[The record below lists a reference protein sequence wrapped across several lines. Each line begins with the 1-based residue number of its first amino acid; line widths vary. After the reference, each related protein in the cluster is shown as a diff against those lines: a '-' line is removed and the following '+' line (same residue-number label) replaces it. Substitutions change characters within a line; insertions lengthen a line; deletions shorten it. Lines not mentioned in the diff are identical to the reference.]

1 VRKFLKILALASAM
15 IPGTFG
21 PAPVSAQGDPR
32 FIELDAFLKANPG
45 ERGKSA
51 AFAELV
57 QEAARPLKKP
67 VDTPVS
73 VNIIYPGLQESDYWR
88 RSVKSFT
95 ARLDEIGIPHK
106 IAALFT
112 KSAEDLR
119 LQEQTIGKVLQE
131 KPDFLIFTLDA
142 LRHKGMISRV
152 LTAGHTK
159 VILQNITTPLTDLGP
174 PSPLLYVGFDHGV
187 GSRMLADEH
196 IRRAGKTARYAIFYG
211 PVGYVSEMRGGA
223 FRRMI
228 SDRTDYRL
236 GAEYYVGFD
245 RARARK
251 AALNL
256 FGMDTDFSFVFA
268 ASTDIAHGISDALV
282 ELGLLGTVTVNG
294 WGGGSSELA
303 AIRNHEIDFT
313 VMRMNDDNGI
323 AMAEAVRMTLEGEMH
338 DIPQVYSGAFS
349 MVDQTTSDEMLE
361 TLIDRAF
368 RYSR

>member
-1 VRKFLKILALASAM
+1 MRKLLNILTLASAL
-15 IPGTFG
+15 IAGSFG
-21 PAPVSAQGDPR
+21 PAPVVAQGDQQ
-32 FIELDAFLKANPG
+32 FIELEAFLRANPD

-57 QEAARPLKKP
+57 QKAAMPLGRP
-67 VDTPVS
+67 VDTPVT
-73 VNIIYPGLQESDYWR
+73 VHIIYPG
-88 RSVKSFT
+88 
-95 ARLDEIGIPHK
+95 
-106 IAALFT
+106 
-112 KSAEDLR
+112 
-119 LQEQTIGKVLQE
+119 LQEQTIGKVLRE

-196 IRRAGKTARYAIFYG
+196 IRRAGKNARYAIFYG
-211 PVGYVSEMRGGA
+211 PVGYVSEMRGGT
-223 FRRMI
+223 FKRRI
-228 SDRTDYRL
+228 SALTDYEL

-245 RARARK
+245 RTRARK
-251 AALNL
+251 AALDL
-256 FGMDTDFSFVFA
+256 FGTDTDFSFVFA
-268 ASTDIAHGISDALV
+268 ASTDIAHGISDALG
-282 ELGLLGTVTVNG
+282 ELDLLGAVTVNG

-323 AMAEAVRMTLEGEMH
+323 AMAEAVRMTMEGEMH
-338 DIPQVYSGAFS
+338 NIPQVYSGAFS
-349 MVDQTTSDEMLE
+349 MVDQTTSDDMLE